1 MTTAEI
7 VNLYNGYVM
16 PTYGRS
22 LAIVRGKGARCWDAD
37 GREYLD
43 FGGGVAV
50 NDTTGN
56 LRYGYMG
63 EVFGLLESIKLDFYH
78 EVNEPYENDVRARA
92 GTVWEC
98 IERLPGHHGNAV

>member
-1 MTTAEI
+1 MNQLRGEIKTAGQLGYI
-7 VNLYNGYVM
+7 VAKVCDFWLLEKA
-16 PTYGRS
+16 TY
-22 LAIVRGKGARCWDAD
+22 
-37 GREYLD
+37 
-43 FGGGVAV
+43 
-50 NDTTGN
+50 DTTGN